1 MGRVESENESENKK
15 RLKNNFIYLFFL
27 QGANYF
33 LPLLTFPYLVKVLG
47 VEYFGVLALATAL
60 VAYFGVVTDY
70 GFNLTATK
78 EISLYREDK
87 KRVEEIFS
95 AVMSIKFVLLLLSF
109 LVLYALTL
117 MFESLNEYQEVYL
130 LTFGTIVG
138 QVFFPVWF
146 FQGMEQMKY
155 ITYLNLLSKA
165 IFTLAIFIFVNEKE
179 DLYLVPL
186 FIAIGS
192 SVAGF
197 LALSIIYYNF
207 KISFKFQSKERLL
220 YYLKEGWHI
229 FLSRLYVS
237 IYSKTNTILLGVFTN
252 NVTVGYYAIAEKI
265 VLAIGGLFDP
275 VNQALY
281 PYLVRRYKENSK
293 RFLKLI
299 KKISLIFMGIIFILL
314 FISEY
319 FKDEIIFLI
328 RGEENSVIV
337 FLLSIYLFRLFVFP
351 FGGLFSNVLIIMNRK
366 KEFMKVMNYT
376 VVLYILSVIP
386 SIYFYGAVGLVISFI
401 AILLAHVLLLNYYVF
416 RPIQLEK
423 EKK

>member
-1 MGRVESENESENKK
+1 MGRVESENKK

-47 VEYFGVLALATAL
+47 VESFGVLALATAL

-87 KRVEEIFS
+87 NRVEEIFS
-95 AVMSIKFVLLLLSF
+95 AVMSIKLVLLLLSF
-109 LVLYALTL
+109 SVLYVLTL
-117 MFESLNEYQEVYL
+117 LFDSLYEYQEVYL
-130 LTFGTIVG
+130 LTFGNIVG
-138 QVFFPVWF
+138 QVLFPIWF

-155 ITYLNLLSKA
+155 ITYLNLISKS
-165 IFTLAIFIFVNEKE
+165 IFTLAIFIFVGQAE

-186 FIAIGS
+186 FVAIGS
-192 SVAGF
+192 SVAAI
-197 LALSIIYYNF
+197 LALGIIYYNF
-207 KISFKFQSKERLL
+207 NISFKFQSKERLT

-237 IYSKTNTILLGVFTN
+237 IYTKTNTILLGMFTN
-252 NVTVGYYAIAEKI
+252 NLTVGYYAIAEKI

-281 PYLVRRYKENSK
+281 PYLVRRYKENSEI
-293 RFLKLI
+293 FLQLI
-299 KKISLIFMGIIFILL
+299 KKISFIFVGIAFMMLS
-314 FISEY
+314 ISEY
-319 FKDEIIFLI
+319 FKDEIVLLI
-328 RGEENSVIV
+328 RGEENTVIV
-337 FLLSIYLFRLFVFP
+337 FLLSIYLFRLSIFP

-366 KEFMKVMNYT
+366 KEFMKIMNYT
-376 VVLYILSVIP
+376 VILYTLLVVP
-386 SIYFYGAVGLVISFI
+386 SIYLYGAVGLVTSFVT
-401 AILLAHVLLLNYYVF
+401 ILVAHVLLLNYYVF
-416 RPIQLEK
+416 RPIKFEK
-423 EKK
+423 RKND

>member
-1 MGRVESENESENKK
+1 MDSVEYENKK
-15 RLKNNFIYLFFL
+15 RLKSNFMYLSFL

-47 VEYFGVLALATAL
+47 IEYFGLLALATAL
-60 VAYFGVVTDY
+60 VAYFAIITDY

-87 KRVEEIFS
+87 DKVEEIFS
-95 AVMSIKFVLLLLSF
+95 AVMSIKLVLLFLSF
-109 LVLYALTL
+109 LVLFTLTL
-117 MFESLNEYQEVYL
+117 IFESLYVYQSIYL
-130 LTFGTIVG
+130 LTFGNVIG
-138 QVFFPVWF
+138 QVLFPIWF

-155 ITYLNLLSKA
+155 ITYLNLISKS
-165 IFTLAIFIFVNEKE
+165 IFTLAIFMFVSQKE

-186 FIAIGS
+186 FISVGS
-192 SVAGF
+192 CIAGI

-207 KISFKFQSKERLL
+207 KISFKFQSKKTLI

-237 IYSKTNTILLGVFTN
+237 IYTKTNMILLGVFTN
-252 NVTVGYYAIAEKI
+252 NLVVGYYAIAEKI

-293 RFLKLI
+293 IFLKLI
-299 KKISLIFMGIIFILL
+299 KKLSFIFMGITLTLL

-319 FKDEIIFLI
+319 FKDEIVFLI
-328 RGEENSVIV
+328 RGEESSIIV
-337 FLLSIYLFRLFVFP
+337 FLLSIYLLRLCIFP
-351 FGGLFSNVLIIMNRK
+351 FGALFSNVLIIMNK
-366 KEFMKVMNYT
+366 KQEFMKVMNYT
-376 VVLYILSVIP
+376 VILYIICVVP
-386 SIYFYGAVGLVISFI
+386 SIYFYGAVGLVISFVG
-401 AILLAHVLLLNYYVF
+401 ILFIHGLILNYYVF
-416 RPIQLEK
+416 MPIISEK

>member
-1 MGRVESENESENKK
+1 MGRVESENKK

-47 VEYFGVLALATAL
+47 LESFGVLALATAL

-87 KRVEEIFS
+87 NRVEEIFS
-95 AVMSIKFVLLLLSF
+95 AVMSIKLVLLLLSF
-109 LVLYALTL
+109 SVLYVLTL
-117 MFESLNEYQEVYL
+117 LFDSLYEYQEVYL
-130 LTFGTIVG
+130 LTFGNIVG
-138 QVFFPVWF
+138 QVLFPIWF

-155 ITYLNLLSKA
+155 ITYLNLISKS
-165 IFTLAIFIFVNEKE
+165 IFTLAIFIFVGQAE

-186 FIAIGS
+186 FVAIGS
-192 SVAGF
+192 SVAAI
-197 LALSIIYYNF
+197 LALGIIYYNF
-207 KISFKFQSKERLL
+207 NISFKFQSKERLT

-237 IYSKTNTILLGVFTN
+237 IYTKTNTILLGMFTN
-252 NVTVGYYAIAEKI
+252 NLTVGYYAIAEKI

-281 PYLVRRYKENSK
+281 PYLVRRYKENSEI
-293 RFLKLI
+293 FLQLI
-299 KKISLIFMGIIFILL
+299 KKISFIFVGIAFMMLS
-314 FISEY
+314 ISEY
-319 FKDEIIFLI
+319 FKDEIVLLI
-328 RGEENSVIV
+328 RGEENTVIV
-337 FLLSIYLFRLFVFP
+337 FLLSIYLFRLSIFP

-366 KEFMKVMNYT
+366 KEFMKIMNYT
-376 VVLYILSVIP
+376 VILYTLLVVP
-386 SIYFYGAVGLVISFI
+386 SIYLYGAVGLVTSFVT
-401 AILLAHVLLLNYYVF
+401 ILVAHVLLLNYYVF
-416 RPIQLEK
+416 RPIKFEK
-423 EKK
+423 RKND

>member
-1 MGRVESENESENKK
+1 MGRVESENKK

-47 VEYFGVLALATAL
+47 VESFGVLALATAL

-87 KRVEEIFS
+87 NRVEEIFS
-95 AVMSIKFVLLLLSF
+95 AVMSIKLVLLLLSF
-109 LVLYALTL
+109 SVLYVLTL
-117 MFESLNEYQEVYL
+117 LFDSLYEYQEVYL
-130 LTFGTIVG
+130 LTFGNIVG
-138 QVFFPVWF
+138 QVLFPIWF

-155 ITYLNLLSKA
+155 ITYLNLISKS
-165 IFTLAIFIFVNEKE
+165 IFTLAIFIFVGQAE

-186 FIAIGS
+186 FVAIGS
-192 SVAGF
+192 SVAAI
-197 LALSIIYYNF
+197 LALGIIYYNF
-207 KISFKFQSKERLL
+207 NISFKFQSKERLT

-237 IYSKTNTILLGVFTN
+237 IYTKTNTILLGMFTN
-252 NVTVGYYAIAEKI
+252 NLTVGYYAIAEKI

-281 PYLVRRYKENSK
+281 PYLVRRYKENSEI
-293 RFLKLI
+293 FLQLI
-299 KKISLIFMGIIFILL
+299 KKISFIFVGIAFMMLS
-314 FISEY
+314 ISEY
-319 FKDEIIFLI
+319 FKDEIVLLI
-328 RGEENSVIV
+328 RGEENTVIV
-337 FLLSIYLFRLFVFP
+337 FLLSIYLFRLSIFP

-366 KEFMKVMNYT
+366 KEFMKIMNYT
-376 VVLYILSVIP
+376 VILYTLLVIP
-386 SIYFYGAVGLVISFI
+386 SIYLYGAVGLVTSFVT
-401 AILLAHVLLLNYYVF
+401 ILVAHVLLLNYYVF
-416 RPIQLEK
+416 RPIKFEK
-423 EKK
+423 RKND

>member
-1 MGRVESENESENKK
+1 M
-15 RLKNNFIYLFFL
+15 
-27 QGANYF
+27 
-33 LPLLTFPYLVKVLG
+33 VKVLG

-109 LVLYALTL
+109 LVLYVLTL
-117 MFESLNEYQEVYL
+117 MFESLNQYQEVYL

-138 QVFFPVWF
+138 QVLFPVWF

-186 FIAIGS
+186 FIAVGS

-207 KISFKFQSKERLL
+207 KVSFKFQSKERLL

-252 NVTVGYYAIAEKI
+252 NVTVGYYAITEKI

-281 PYLVRRYKENSK
+281 PYLVRRYQENSE

-299 KKISLIFMGIIFILL
+299 KKISFIFMGIIFMLL

-319 FKDEIIFLI
+319 FKDEIVFLI

-337 FLLSIYLFRLFVFP
+337 FLLSIYLFRLFVSP
-351 FGGLFSNVLIIMNRK
+351 FGGLFSNVLIIMNKK
-366 KEFMKVMNYT
+366 KEFMRVMNYT